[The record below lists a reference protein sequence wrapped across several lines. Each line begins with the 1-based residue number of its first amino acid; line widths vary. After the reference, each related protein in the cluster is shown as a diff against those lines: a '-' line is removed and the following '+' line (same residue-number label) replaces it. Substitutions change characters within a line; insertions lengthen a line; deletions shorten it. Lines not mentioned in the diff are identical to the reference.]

1 MRVSRGGMRLKARA
15 QAFGHPHYQLVTS
28 KVEIFQDDLL
38 TAKQLTIW
46 QHSKLYLSRTT
57 ATIKLVNER
66 TLSVYPFLS
75 LIWKNIIVS
84 PTYARFAFRNHF
96 WAQKRHCQKSNFG
109 SDISKLFTQN
119 GKKNLENILAF
130 KNTYSFFEKVCVG
143 GTWSC
148 DSKLCT
154 YLRKYFVKQ
163 NWIWVK

>member
-66 TLSVYPFLS
+66 TLSKNLFL
-75 LIWKNIIVS
+75 
-84 PTYARFAFRNHF
+84 
-96 WAQKRHCQKSNFG
+96 
-109 SDISKLFTQN
+109 ISKYIGSYEQKHKLGLELRTA
-119 GKKNLENILAF
+119 KK
-130 KNTYSFFEKVCVG
+130 
-143 GTWSC
+143 
-148 DSKLCT
+148 
-154 YLRKYFVKQ
+154 
-163 NWIWVK
+163 

>member
-1 MRVSRGGMRLKARA
+1 MIYYPTENLPQNKNYLLFLRDPKRTNFFVQDFEWMVKLYKKKNPRSKRDFFLGWDVRRKMRVSRGGMRLKARA

-75 LIWKNIIVS
+75 TLLWTKLKRKLLNLKKQYCFA
-84 PTYARFAFRNHF
+84 YALY
-96 WAQKRHCQKSNFG
+96 C
-109 SDISKLFTQN
+109 I
-119 GKKNLENILAF
+119 
-130 KNTYSFFEKVCVG
+130 
-143 GTWSC
+143 
-148 DSKLCT
+148 
-154 YLRKYFVKQ
+154 
-163 NWIWVK
+163 